1 MTDHRA
7 DHDHR
12 HDHDHAAP
20 SAPERFD
27 QAFWDDRYRS
37 APALWSGRPNAQLV
51 AEAADLG
58 PGRALDVGC
67 GEGADAIWLAERGWQ
82 VTGVDL
88 SPVALERARG
98 HADLAGERVAAR
110 IDWRQ
115 VDLLDWPMP
124 RVDYDLISSQYLHL
138 PGAARRQLVGVLAGA
153 VAPGGSLLVVGH
165 HPSDVEVVPRP
176 LQRELF
182 FTAEQLA
189 EGLDPESWEVVTCAT
204 VPRPSTGP
212 DGDPVTLHDTVL
224 RARRRPG

>member
-7 DHDHR
+7 NHD
-12 HDHDHAAP
+12 HDHDHADHAGTD
-20 SAPERFD
+20 PERFD

-37 APALWSGRPNAQLV
+37 APTLWSGRPNAQLV
-51 AEAADLG
+51 AEAGDLA

-67 GEGADAIWLAERGWQ
+67 GEGADAIWLAERGWR
-82 VTGVDL
+82 VTAVDL
-88 SPVALERARG
+88 SPVALDRGRA
-98 HADLAGERVAAR
+98 HADLAGERVASR

-115 VDLLDWPMP
+115 VDLLDQPAP
-124 RVDYDLISSQYLHL
+124 TTEYDLISSQYLHL
-138 PGAARRQLVGVLAGA
+138 PGAAREALVGVLAGA

-165 HPSDVEVVPRP
+165 HPSDIEVVPRP

-189 EGLDPESWEVVTCAT
+189 AGLDPGTWEVVTCAT

-212 DGDPVTLHDTVL
+212 DGAPVTLHDTVL
-224 RARRRPG
+224 RACRRQD